1 MKTQLKEKYFMRIK
15 ADRDVLPW
23 KVNSF
28 WITMCAPP
36 SDKNPDNSICQSE
49 RMSLCTLKG
58 SLTLE
63 AALVLPFFLMI
74 LLAFFSFFS
83 QYASAAEIK
92 VSAAAE
98 AKKTGITLGAMEK
111 GDAGD
116 VTIYKSAQAEGIWIN
131 PFYREKTIT
140 QSAACRAWIGFTEL
154 KTEETYVYI
163 TPEGSVYH
171 LYADCTHLSLS
182 VQSVTM
188 TFARSAKNEYG
199 ERYRQCELC
208 KGPFQGMVFI
218 TSEGNRYHSKRSCSG
233 LKRTVRQVPLSSVSK
248 RRGCLRCMS
257 RGE

>member
-1 MKTQLKEKYFMRIK
+1 MRAQLKEKYIMRIK

-23 KVNSF
+23 KANSF

-36 SDKNPDNSICQSE
+36 SYNYPDNSICQTE
-49 RMSLCTLKG
+49 RMSLCALKANLTVEA
-58 SLTLE
+58 SLI
-63 AALVLPFFLMI
+63 LPFFLMI

-92 VSAAAE
+92 ALAAAE
-98 AKKTGITLGAMEK
+98 AKKVGITLGCTQRCDSGE
-111 GDAGD
+111 
-116 VTIYKSAQAEGIWIN
+116 VTIYKSGQTDGIWIN
-131 PFYREKTIT
+131 PFYRERTIT
-140 QSAACRAWIGFTEL
+140 QSATCRAWIGFTEL

-163 TPEGSVYH
+163 TPDGSVYH

-182 VQSVTM
+182 IQGVTLA
-188 TFARSAKNEYG
+188 FARSAKNEYG
-199 ERYRQCELC
+199 EKYRQCELC
-208 KGPFQGMVFI
+208 EDPFQGMVYI
-218 TSEGNRYHSKRSCSG
+218 TSEGNCYHSKRSCSG